1 MKIRLVL
8 GFGLLIVLA
17 TGCFN
22 VSVMAPPGQE
32 VYLVSSE
39 EPTAV
44 RRQWRTWYVAWGLTP
59 LDNTM
64 PAEIIQREHLNE
76 VRVIVEDN
84 IPDAFHGFLY
94 NVWIPI
100 GLTVQT
106 VIIEGNRVPAQVE
119 APASP

>member
-8 GFGLLIVLA
+8 SLGLLGVLA

-32 VYLVSSE
+32 VYLVASE
-39 EPTAV
+39 QPTAV
-44 RRQWRTWYVAWGLTP
+44 RRQWRTWYVAWGMSP
-59 LDNTM
+59 VDDTM
-64 PAEIIQREHLNE
+64 PAEIIQREHLSE

-94 NVWIPI
+94 NVVMPI
-100 GLTVQT
+100 GLVNQT
-106 VIIEGNRVPAQVE
+106 IIIEGNRVPAKVV
-119 APASP
+119 APAP